1 MTYRC
6 VTIWQL
12 NDNFRPIFQIVK
24 VGRKNSINKSTEF
37 RNFKIHS
44 IATKFQLQ
52 IRNETAPRS
61 YLKSNNAIIDRQG
74 NEKEYTTNR
83 ENCCVHYA
91 QLSYFRSSAFNPVK
105 SCSEERKVGFE
116 ARQFQSWKSQREQRR
131 CPFFPPFFSLSLSLF
146 PPFSLSKPYWYRG
159 IIRERDLDPLDSKGC
174 HDAPVYIGIL
184 NRFYSTTRNRLTRHN
199 GRLENDFPPSP
210 WKGPNHHHNRLTT
223 FEQFDPREKLYTT
236 ITFSTGARGGTC
248 AFGDNRR
255 TSGSLQRTRI
265 D

>member
-1 MTYRC
+1 MRGY
-6 VTIWQL
+6 
-12 NDNFRPIFQIVK
+12 PIF
-24 VGRKNSINKSTEF
+24 
-37 RNFKIHS
+37 
-44 IATKFQLQ
+44 
-52 IRNETAPRS
+52 
-61 YLKSNNAIIDRQG
+61 
-74 NEKEYTTNR
+74 
-83 ENCCVHYA
+83 VH
-91 QLSYFRSSAFNPVK
+91 QLSILLKAVPKRGKSVSKRASSSP
-105 SCSEERKVGFE
+105 ERAKENKDV
-116 ARQFQSWKSQREQRR
+116 A
-131 CPFFPPFFSLSLSLF
+131 PFFPLFSPPLSLSF